1 MSTMQQRHTF
11 DVALQELRTKLLD
24 MGTEVQVA
32 LRTAVDGL
40 VHSNMTAAQKV
51 VDGDRLI
58 NRREHEIEDLCI
70 GLIARQ
76 QPVAT
81 DLRKLVAGFRI
92 SSDLERM
99 ADLAVDISKQT
110 LRLEG
115 KTLPKLNDIPEMA
128 AIVDQ
133 MIETALA
140 AYVSNDLQVA
150 EQLAAQDDQVDHLY
164 RSIVESLIAR
174 RTEEPENLAVHV
186 ALAFVGRYL
195 ERIGDHATNIGESV
209 IYISSGERSDL
220 N

>member
-1 MSTMQQRHTF
+1 MSNMQQRHTF
-11 DVALQELRTKLLD
+11 DAALQELRTKLLD

-32 LRTAVDGL
+32 LRTAVDAL
-40 VHSNMTAAQKV
+40 VHANVQAAQQV
-51 VDGDRLI
+51 VDGDRQI

-81 DLRKLVAGFRI
+81 DLRKLVAGLRI

-99 ADLAVDISKQT
+99 ADLAVDIAKQAI
-110 LRLEG
+110 RLEG
-115 KTLPKLNDIPEMA
+115 KALPALSDIPQMA
-128 AIVDQ
+128 SIVDK

-140 AYVSNDLQVA
+140 AYVSTDLQVA
-150 EQLAAQDDQVDHLY
+150 EQLASQDDQVDHLY
-164 RSIVESLIAR
+164 RSVVESLIAR
-174 RTEEPENLAVHV
+174 RDEDLENLAIHV